1 MSVQIFVKY
10 WTPFLEIITLDV
22 EPNDTI
28 LNVKRQIQQITNI
41 ATCEQHLNKSQWG
54 FWKPLVD
61 EYILSEHGIK
71 NQSTLM
77 FVYNPCAAKMRAEK
91 YQNDIVN
98 KEESSDSP
106 QSSDIEPTSNPDMED
121 VKHVQFVESSN
132 DLSEIKQIIQSFIL
146 EIKQSI
152 SEIKQSLS
160 EKTRKPTLELM
171 NNDGKIQQMVIDGY
185 IREYNQSKQS
195 DHVAEDINNLV
206 GFYYKQLSMMSKQN
220 KMVTNNKENFKRHL
234 DVPNELQNQYIMI
247 QNVGIRNNGNKKQI
261 TLNFFNG
268 NFRFRFTSNLCN

>member
-91 YQNDIVN
+91 YQNDIIN

-106 QSSDIEPTSNPDMED
+106 QSSDIEPTSMNNPDTED
-121 VKHVQFVESSN
+121 AKQFVESSDIEPTSN
-132 DLSEIKQIIQSFIL
+132 PDTEDVKQFVVSEIKQIKQSLL

-195 DHVAEDINNLV
+195 D
-206 GFYYKQLSMMSKQN
+206 
-220 KMVTNNKENFKRHL
+220 
-234 DVPNELQNQYIMI
+234 
-247 QNVGIRNNGNKKQI
+247 
-261 TLNFFNG
+261 
-268 NFRFRFTSNLCN
+268 